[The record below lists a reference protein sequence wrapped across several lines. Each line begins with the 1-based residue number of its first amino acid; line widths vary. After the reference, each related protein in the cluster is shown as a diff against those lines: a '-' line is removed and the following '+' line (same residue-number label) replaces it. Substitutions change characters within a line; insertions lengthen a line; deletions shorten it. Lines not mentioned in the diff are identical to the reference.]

1 MPEVRTKPGLGESA
15 LQSVAGPAPDGQCV
29 GKSDDIFQVLPGGH
43 KITVELDGYAPETRE
58 IEIHEGR
65 IARVRIELQKRAQ
78 VNARPIP
85 QPDAGQGAA
94 PETAPSGT
102 PDPTQAIQDSAD
114 AEAASTFVSQ
124 DDFPAS
130 TQQAMLTVLRQH
142 PTETRWSGRDGNTL
156 FGVAVKRMPQ
166 TESRSRAVPAMLEL
180 VQMLAV
186 HEVEI
191 LGGLSSEG
199 KESIREALVNINLPK
214 EEMTNISTESDESLR
229 QAVDMMLRGFVIYEV
244 KDDTSQNSVWVS
256 IVTTPKTRG
265 KFARPAPNALET
277 ENSRDGLNQVI
288 AEVRSGLVPPVGG
301 RIITMR
307 ATGETAFAGF
317 GSAVVASSTNN
328 AVQLRQNLAAQKI
341 AAMRAKNALCG
352 LIIGDKTSWEGS
364 VVESM
369 KDQVQEFESL
379 DPNDPLARKDPTAVR
394 KFEEARQ
401 TFVARMETS
410 DTYLSARRRI
420 LPPGINI
427 KTWFDSDNAWA
438 YAMSVYVPSLTNAA
452 AATGRE
458 MRESSILQPIDDSG
472 RPSAA
477 PGTG

>member
-1 MPEVRTKPGLGESA
+1 LLAVPAYLLAVPAYLLAVPEVRTKPGLGESA

-58 IEIHEGR
+58 IGIHEGR

-85 QPDAGQGAA
+85 QPDAGQEAA

-166 TESRSRAVPAMLEL
+166 TESRSRAVPAMQEL

-214 EEMTNISTESDESLR
+214 EEMTNISTESDQSLR
-229 QAVDMMLRGFVIYEV
+229 
-244 KDDTSQNSVWVS
+244 SVLAHN
-256 IVTTPKTRG
+256 TRW
-265 KFARPAPNALET
+265 KN
-277 ENSRDGLNQVI
+277 
-288 AEVRSGLVPPVGG
+288 
-301 RIITMR
+301 
-307 ATGETAFAGF
+307 
-317 GSAVVASSTNN
+317 GSS
-328 AVQLRQNLAAQKI
+328 
-341 AAMRAKNALCG
+341 
-352 LIIGDKTSWEGS
+352 
-364 VVESM
+364 
-369 KDQVQEFESL
+369 
-379 DPNDPLARKDPTAVR
+379 
-394 KFEEARQ
+394 
-401 TFVARMETS
+401 
-410 DTYLSARRRI
+410 
-420 LPPGINI
+420 
-427 KTWFDSDNAWA
+427 
-438 YAMSVYVPSLTNAA
+438 
-452 AATGRE
+452 
-458 MRESSILQPIDDSG
+458 
-472 RPSAA
+472 
-477 PGTG
+477 